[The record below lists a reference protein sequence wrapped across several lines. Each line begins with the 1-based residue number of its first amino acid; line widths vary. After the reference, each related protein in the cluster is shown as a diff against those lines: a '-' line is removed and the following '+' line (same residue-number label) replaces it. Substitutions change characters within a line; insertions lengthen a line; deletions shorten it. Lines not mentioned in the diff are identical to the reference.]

1 MTVFK
6 DKTLMITGGTGS
18 FGNTVLKH
26 FLSSDIGEIRIFSR
40 DEKKQDDMRHELQA
54 KHPEYANKVKFY
66 IGDVRNIQSI
76 RDAIVGVDYV
86 FHAAALKQVPSCEF
100 YPMEAVRTN
109 IEGTDNLLHAAIEEG
124 VKNGK
129 DVILEIEVAGAMQIK
144 QIYPEA
150 VFIFVV
156 PPSLTELE
164 SRLVGRNTEAREV
177 IEQRLARAKEE
188 LALYKNYDYVVV
200 NDRLVEAID
209 EIKCIV
215 RAEKLKSDFY
225 QEKIENVIQN

>member
-1 MTVFK
+1 MNKGLKIVLSGPSGSGKGTIVKELIKDDQFLLSISATTRSPRQGEEEGVHYFFK
-6 DKTLMITGGTGS
+6 TRDAFESMIAQ
-18 FGNTVLKH
+18 N
-26 FLSSDIGEIRIFSR
+26 
-40 DEKKQDDMRHELQA
+40 ELL
-54 KHPEYANKVKFY
+54 EYA
-66 IGDVRNIQSI
+66 
-76 RDAIVGVDYV
+76 
-86 FHAAALKQVPSCEF
+86 EF
-100 YPMEAVRTN
+100 CGNYY
-109 IEGTDNLLHAAIEEG
+109 GTPKAFIEES

-129 DVILEIEVAGAMQIK
+129 DVILEIEVEGAMQIK
-144 QIYPEA
+144 KIYPEA

-188 LALYKNYDYVVV
+188 LALYTQYDYVVV

-215 RAEKLKSDFY
+215 RAEKLKSSFY
-225 QEKIENVIQN
+225 GQKIEDVIQN

>member
-1 MTVFK
+1 MNTGLKIVLSGPSGSGKGTIVKELIKDEQFLLSISATTRSPRQGEEEGVHYFFK
-6 DKTLMITGGTGS
+6 T
-18 FGNTVLKH
+18 
-26 FLSSDIGEIRIFSR
+26 R
-40 DEKKQDDMRHELQA
+40 DEFESMIAQNELL
-54 KHPEYANKVKFY
+54 E
-66 IGDVRNIQSI
+66 
-76 RDAIVGVDYV
+76 
-86 FHAAALKQVPSCEF
+86 HAEF
-100 YPMEAVRTN
+100 CGNYYGTPKAF
-109 IEGTDNLLHAAIEEG
+109 IEDS